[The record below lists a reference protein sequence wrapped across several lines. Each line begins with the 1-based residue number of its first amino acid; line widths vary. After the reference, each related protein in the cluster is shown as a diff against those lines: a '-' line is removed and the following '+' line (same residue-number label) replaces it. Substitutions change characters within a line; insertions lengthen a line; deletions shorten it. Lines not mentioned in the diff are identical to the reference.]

1 MIRRRPAMSELAGD
15 ETGQMT
21 IEYSLLLVAFALPM
35 IYVIRVLLAVLEE
48 HYRLVS
54 FLETLPYP

>member
-1 MIRRRPAMSELAGD
+1 MRRRRAIRELPADQAG
-15 ETGQMT
+15 QST
-21 IEYSLLLVAFALPM
+21 IEYALLLVAFALPM

-54 FLETLPYP
+54 FIETLPYP

>member
-1 MIRRRPAMSELAGD
+1 MQRTRRMAELARD
-15 ETGQMT
+15 QAGQTT
-21 IEYSLLLVAFALPM
+21 IEYSLLLVAFSLPM

>member
-1 MIRRRPAMSELAGD
+1 MQPRRPISEVASDQAG
-15 ETGQMT
+15 QST

>member
-1 MIRRRPAMSELAGD
+1 MQRTRRMSELARD
-15 ETGQMT
+15 QAGQTT
-21 IEYSLLLVAFALPM
+21 IEYSLLLVAFSLPM